1 MHDDSI
7 HKDPVHKASIHENAS
22 HEPSEQDETLPEAM
36 HDSVLEEASLADM
49 SLETLAVRAGHDR
62 TAEQEH
68 SEPIFPTSSFVYSSA
83 AEAAR
88 KFSGE
93 EAGNV
98 YSRFTNPTVRT
109 FEQRLAA
116 MEGGERCVATSS
128 GMSAILATAMALLN
142 AGDEIVASRSLFGS
156 TVSLFDKYLG
166 KFGIVT
172 RYVELSDLDAWE
184 AAITPAT
191 RMLFAETPSNPLSE
205 VADVPALATL
215 ARQQGVLL
223 AIDNCFLTPALQQP
237 LALGADLIIHSAT
250 KYLDG
255 QGRAVGGAVVGS
267 HALMEE
273 VFGVVR
279 TCGPCMSPFN
289 AWVFTKGLE
298 TLSLRMKAHCEQALS
313 LARWLQQH
321 PAVSRVYYSGLEDHP
336 QHALARRQ
344 QKGYGA
350 VLGFEVINGQQGA
363 WQVIDATRMLSITG
377 NLGDVKTTIT
387 HPATTTHGRLSEAQR
402 ESAGITPGLVR
413 VAVGLEHL
421 DDIRRDLARGLD
433 ALAG

>member
-1 MHDDSI
+1 MHDDRDHERPVDNS
-7 HKDPVHKASIHENAS
+7 PVHEGPVHNVPDHHDAIVQSLEDAS
-22 HEPSEQDETLPEAM
+22 QDT
-36 HDSVLEEASLADM
+36 M
-49 SLETLAVRAGHDR
+49 SLETLAVRAGHER

-68 SEPIFPTSSFVYSSA
+68 AEPIFPTSSFVYASA

-142 AGDEIVASRSLFGS
+142 VGDEIVASRSLFGS

-191 RMLFAETPSNPLSE
+191 RMLFAETPSNPLNE
-205 VADVPALATL
+205 IADVPALA
-215 ARQQGVLL
+215 AIAKRHEVLL

-267 HALMEE
+267 HALLED

-298 TLSLRMKAHCEQALS
+298 TLSLRMKAHSEQALH
-313 LARWLQQH
+313 LAKWLQNH
-321 PAVSRVYYSGLEDHP
+321 PAVSHVYYSGLEDHP

-344 QKGYGA
+344 QKGFGA
-350 VLGFEVINGQQGA
+350 VLGFDVFDGQPGA

-402 ESAGITPGLVR
+402 HAAGITPGLIR

-421 DDIRRDLARGLD
+421 DDIKRDLARGLD
-433 ALAG
+433 RLAG

>member
-1 MHDDSI
+1 
-7 HKDPVHKASIHENAS
+7 
-22 HEPSEQDETLPEAM
+22 
-36 HDSVLEEASLADM
+36 
-49 SLETLAVRAGHDR
+49 
-62 TAEQEH
+62 
-68 SEPIFPTSSFVYSSA
+68 
-83 AEAAR
+83 
-88 KFSGE
+88 
-93 EAGNV
+93 
-98 YSRFTNPTVRT
+98 
-109 FEQRLAA
+109 
-116 MEGGERCVATSS
+116 
-128 GMSAILATAMALLN
+128 
-142 AGDEIVASRSLFGS
+142 
-156 TVSLFDKYLG
+156 
-166 KFGIVT
+166 
-172 RYVELSDLDAWE
+172 
-184 AAITPAT
+184 
-191 RMLFAETPSNPLSE
+191 
-205 VADVPALATL
+205 VPALAAL
-215 ARQQGVLL
+215 AKRHGVLL

-267 HALMEE
+267 HALLEE

-321 PAVSRVYYSGLEDHP
+321 PAVTRVYYSGLEDHP

-344 QKGYGA
+344 QKGFGA

-387 HPATTTHGRLSEAQR
+387 HPGTTTHGRLSESQR
-402 ESAGITPGLVR
+402 EAAGITSGLIR

-421 DDIRRDLARGLD
+421 DDIQRDLARGLD
-433 ALAG
+433 ALAV